1 MSIFN
6 GHQFVDSGFMIGRN
20 VPIISDI
27 ANYINNNYYTVQNN
41 IVVDDETVIEKG
53 SKYLYDDKIK
63 FIIEYIPSIAGNN
76 KNIIGVVKKDLK
88 FTKEEWNKY
97 GIYILVFIYN
107 CVTHI
112 GDSSKPELHL
122 DYEVHD
128 DLSYELWR
136 NKSARP
142 SHSIKLYLGY
152 QYYDTYNDRCK
163 LLEIDWNKLGEW
175 IYRIQSTTKYINIA
189 SDLKFDF
196 DDLYIETN
204 DGVIKQVSFANIG
217 ISQVFKSK
225 FNKYSVD
232 SSRYSNNAIVE
243 TLVFMNILL
252 GSIYPLEYPMQ
263 VLEYLIDNAL
273 VVYTNDKLVVTNKI
287 NKNQIIGGNK
297 YGYI

>member
-20 VPIISDI
+20 VQIISDI

-63 FIIEYIPSIAGNN
+63 FIIEYIPSSIAGNN
-76 KNIIGVVKKDLK
+76 KNIIGVVRKDLK

-97 GIYILVFIYN
+97 GIYILIFIHN

-112 GDSSKPELHL
+112 GNSSKPELHL

-128 DLSYELWR
+128 DLSYELKR
-136 NKSARP
+136 NKSDRP

-152 QYYDTYNDRCK
+152 QYYDTYDDKCK

-204 DGVIKQVSFANIG
+204 NGVIKQVSFANIG
-217 ISQVFKSK
+217 ISQVFKLK

-287 NKNQIIGGNK
+287 NKNQIIGRK
-297 YGYI
+297 

>member
-76 KNIIGVVKKDLK
+76 KNIIGVVSKNVE

-97 GIYILVFIYN
+97 GIYILVFIYD

-122 DYEVHD
+122 DYDVNE
-128 DLSYELWR
+128 DLSYELKR
-136 NKSARP
+136 NK
-142 SHSIKLYLGY
+142 
-152 QYYDTYNDRCK
+152 YDDRCK
-163 LLEIDWNKLGEW
+163 LLEMDWNKLGEW
-175 IYRIQSTTKYINIA
+175 IYRVQATTKFINNTC
-189 SDLKFDF
+189 DLKFDF
-196 DDLYIETN
+196 DNPLYIESD
-204 DGVIKQVSFANIG
+204 DGIISSLTFENIG
-217 ISQVFKSK
+217 VFSQA
-225 FNKYSVD
+225 FNVRLHGYAVDIEKYTHNV
-232 SSRYSNNAIVE
+232 VVK
-243 TLVFMNILL
+243 TLAFINTLL
-252 GSIYPLEYPMQ
+252 NCATPSDYPVS
-263 VLEYLIDNAL
+263 VLEYLVDNTL
-273 VVYTNDKLVVTNKI
+273 VVFSNDKLVVTNKI
-287 NKNQIIGGNK
+287 NKNQIINGRK
-297 YGYI
+297 

>member
-27 ANYINNNYYTVQNN
+27 SNYINNNYYTVQNN

-76 KNIIGVVKKDLK
+76 KNIIGVVRKDLK

-97 GIYILVFIYN
+97 GIYILIFIHN

-152 QYYDTYNDRCK
+152 QYAGNNDDRCK
-163 LLEIDWNKLGEW
+163 LLEMDWNKLGEW
-175 IYRIQSTTKYINIA
+175 LYRIQSTTKYINIA

-204 DGVIKQVSFANIG
+204 DGVIKQISFANIG
-217 ISQVFKSK
+217 ISQVFKSRLD
-225 FNKYSVD
+225 NYSAD
-232 SSRYSNNAIVE
+232 SSRYSNNVVVE

-252 GSIYPLEYPMQ
+252 NSIYPLEYPMQ
-263 VLEYLIDNAL
+263 VLEYLVDNAF
-273 VVYTNDKLVVTNKI
+273 VVYTNDKLIVTNKI
-287 NKNQIIGGNK
+287 NKNQIINGRK
-297 YGYI
+297 

>member
-1 MSIFN
+1 MTVFN
-6 GHQFVDSGFMIGRN
+6 GHKFVDSGFMIGRN

-27 ANYINNNYYTVQNN
+27 SNYINNNYYTVQNN

-76 KNIIGVVKKDLK
+76 KNIIGVVRKYIE
-88 FTKEEWNKY
+88 FTKEEWNRY
-97 GIYILVFIYN
+97 GIYILVFIHN
-107 CVTHI
+107 CVAHI

-142 SHSIKLYLGY
+142 THSIKLYLGY
-152 QYYDTYNDRCK
+152 QYAGNNDDRCK
-163 LLEIDWNKLGEW
+163 LLEMDWNKLGEW
-175 IYRIQSTTKYINIA
+175 LYRIQSTTKYINIA

-204 DGVIKQVSFANIG
+204 DGAIKQISFANIG
-217 ISQVFKSK
+217 ISQVFKSRLD
-225 FNKYSVD
+225 NYSAD
-232 SSRYSNNAIVE
+232 SNRYSNNAVVE

-252 GSIYPLEYPMQ
+252 NSIYPLEYPMQ
-263 VLEYLIDNAL
+263 VLEYLIDNVL

-287 NKNQIIGGNK
+287 NKNQIISGRK
-297 YGYI
+297 

>member
-20 VPIISDI
+20 IPIISDI
-27 ANYINNNYYTVQNN
+27 ANYINNNYYTIQNN

-53 SKYLYDDKIK
+53 SKYLYNDKIK

-88 FTKEEWNKY
+88 FTKEEWSKY
-97 GIYILVFIYN
+97 GIYILIFIHN

-152 QYYDTYNDRCK
+152 QYAGNDDDDRCK
-163 LLEIDWNKLGEW
+163 LLEIDWSKLGEW

-263 VLEYLIDNAL
+263 VLEHLIDNAL

-287 NKNQIIGGNK
+287 NKNQIIGGNRR
-297 YGYI
+297 

>member
-41 IVVDDETVIEKG
+41 IVIDEETMIEKG

-88 FTKEEWNKY
+88 FTKEEWSKY
-97 GIYILVFIYN
+97 GIYILIFIHN

-152 QYYDTYNDRCK
+152 QYAGNDDDRCK
-163 LLEIDWNKLGEW
+163 LLEMDWNKLGEW
-175 IYRIQSTTKYINIA
+175 IYRIQSITKYINIA

-287 NKNQIIGGNK
+287 NKNQIIGGNRR
-297 YGYI
+297 

>member
-1 MSIFN
+1 MTVFN
-6 GHQFVDSGFMIGRN
+6 GHMFIDSGFMIGRN

-76 KNIIGVVKKDLK
+76 KNIIGIVRKDLK
-88 FTKEEWNKY
+88 FTKEEWSKY
-97 GIYILVFIYN
+97 GIYILIFIHN

-122 DYEVHD
+122 EYEVHD

-152 QYYDTYNDRCK
+152 QYAGNNDDRCK
-163 LLEIDWNKLGEW
+163 LLEMDWNKLGEW
-175 IYRIQSTTKYINIA
+175 LYRIQSTTKYINIA

-204 DGVIKQVSFANIG
+204 DGVIKQISFANIG
-217 ISQVFKSK
+217 ISQVFKSRLD
-225 FNKYSVD
+225 NYSAD
-232 SSRYSNNAIVE
+232 SNRYSNNAIVE

-287 NKNQIIGGNK
+287 NKNQIISGRK
-297 YGYI
+297 

>member
-27 ANYINNNYYTVQNN
+27 SNYINNNYYTVQNN

-76 KNIIGVVKKDLK
+76 KNIIGVVRKDLK
-88 FTKEEWNKY
+88 FTKEEWSKY
-97 GIYILVFIYN
+97 GIYILIFIHN

-152 QYYDTYNDRCK
+152 QYAGNDDDRCK
-163 LLEIDWNKLGEW
+163 LLEMDWNKLGEW
-175 IYRIQSTTKYINIA
+175 IYRIQSITKYINIA

-273 VVYTNDKLVVTNKI
+273 VIYTNDKLVVTNKI
-287 NKNQIIGGNK
+287 NKNQIINRRK
-297 YGYI
+297 

>member
-27 ANYINNNYYTVQNN
+27 SNYINNNYYTVQNN
-41 IVVDDETVIEKG
+41 IIVDEESMIEKG

-88 FTKEEWNKY
+88 FTKEEWSKY
-97 GIYILVFIYN
+97 GIYILIFIHN

-152 QYYDTYNDRCK
+152 QYAGNDDDRCK

-273 VVYTNDKLVVTNKI
+273 VIYTNDKLVVTNKI
-287 NKNQIIGGNK
+287 NKNQIISGRK
-297 YGYI
+297 

>member
-88 FTKEEWNKY
+88 FTKEEWSKY
-97 GIYILVFIYN
+97 GIYILIFIHN

-152 QYYDTYNDRCK
+152 QYYDTYDDRCK
-163 LLEIDWNKLGEW
+163 LLEIDWNKLGDW

-287 NKNQIIGGNK
+287 NKNQIIGGNRR
-297 YGYI
+297 

>member
-1 MSIFN
+1 MTVFN
-6 GHQFVDSGFMIGRN
+6 GHMFVDSGFMIGRN

-27 ANYINNNYYTVQNN
+27 SNYINNNYYTVQNN

-76 KNIIGVVKKDLK
+76 KNIIGIVRKDLK

-97 GIYILVFIYN
+97 GIYILIFIHN

-152 QYYDTYNDRCK
+152 QYAGNNDDRCK
-163 LLEIDWNKLGEW
+163 LLEMDWNKLGEW
-175 IYRIQSTTKYINIA
+175 LYRIQSTTRYINIA

-204 DGVIKQVSFANIG
+204 DGAIKQISFANIG
-217 ISQVFKSK
+217 ISQVFKSRLG
-225 FNKYSVD
+225 NYSAD
-232 SSRYSNNAIVE
+232 SNRYSNNAIVE

-252 GSIYPLEYPMQ
+252 NSIYPLEYPMQ
-263 VLEYLIDNAL
+263 VLEYLVDNAL

-287 NKNQIIGGNK
+287 NKNQIISGRK
-297 YGYI
+297 

>member
-88 FTKEEWNKY
+88 FTKEEWSKY
-97 GIYILVFIYN
+97 GIYILIFIHN

-112 GDSSKPELHL
+112 GNSSKPELHL

-152 QYYDTYNDRCK
+152 QYAGNDDDRCK

-204 DGVIKQVSFANIG
+204 DRVIKQVSFANIG
-217 ISQVFKSK
+217 ISQVFKSRLD
-225 FNKYSVD
+225 NYSAD
-232 SSRYSNNAIVE
+232 SNRYSNNAVVE

-287 NKNQIIGGNK
+287 NKNQIISGRK
-297 YGYI
+297 

>member
-76 KNIIGVVKKDLK
+76 KNIIGVVRKDLK

-97 GIYILVFIYN
+97 GIYILIFIHN

-152 QYYDTYNDRCK
+152 QYAGNNDDRCK

-175 IYRIQSTTKYINIA
+175 LYRIQSTTKYINIA

-287 NKNQIIGGNK
+287 NKNQIISGRK
-297 YGYI
+297 

>member
-76 KNIIGVVKKDLK
+76 KNIIGVVRKDLK
-88 FTKEEWNKY
+88 FTKEEWSKY
-97 GIYILVFIYN
+97 GIYILIFIHN

-152 QYYDTYNDRCK
+152 QYAGNNDDRCK

-175 IYRIQSTTKYINIA
+175 LYRIQSTTKYINIV

-232 SSRYSNNAIVE
+232 SSRYSNNAMVE

-263 VLEYLIDNAL
+263 VLEYLIYNAL

-287 NKNQIIGGNK
+287 NKNQIISGRK
-297 YGYI
+297 

>member
-6 GHQFVDSGFMIGRN
+6 GHQFVDSGFMIGCN

-97 GIYILVFIYN
+97 GVYILIFIHN

-152 QYYDTYNDRCK
+152 QYAGNNDDRCK

-287 NKNQIIGGNK
+287 NKNQIISGRK
-297 YGYI
+297 

>member
-1 MSIFN
+1 MTVFN
-6 GHQFVDSGFMIGRN
+6 GPKFIKSGFMIGRN

-27 ANYINNNYYTVQNN
+27 SNYINNNYYTVQNN
-41 IVVDDETVIEKG
+41 IVIDEETMIEKG

-76 KNIIGVVKKDLK
+76 KNIIGVVRKDLK

-97 GIYILVFIYN
+97 GIYILIFIHN
-107 CVTHI
+107 CVAHI
-112 GDSSKPELHL
+112 GNSSKPELHL

-152 QYYDTYNDRCK
+152 QYAGNNDDRCK
-163 LLEIDWNKLGEW
+163 LLEMDWNKLGEW

-196 DDLYIETN
+196 DDLYIEIN

-287 NKNQIIGGNK
+287 NKNQIISGRK
-297 YGYI
+297 

>member
-97 GIYILVFIYN
+97 GIYILIFIHN

-122 DYEVHD
+122 DYDVHD
-128 DLSYELWR
+128 NLSYELWR

-152 QYYDTYNDRCK
+152 QYAGNDDDRCK
-163 LLEIDWNKLGEW
+163 LLEMDWNKLGEW

-204 DGVIKQVSFANIG
+204 DGVIKQVSFANTG

-287 NKNQIIGGNK
+287 NKNQIISGRK
-297 YGYI
+297 

>member
-20 VPIISDI
+20 IPIISDI

-41 IVVDDETVIEKG
+41 IVIDDETVIEKG

-63 FIIEYIPSIAGNN
+63 FIIEYIPSIVGNN
-76 KNIIGVVKKDLK
+76 KNIIGVVRKDLK
-88 FTKEEWNKY
+88 FTKEEWSKY
-97 GIYILVFIYN
+97 GIYILIFIHN

-152 QYYDTYNDRCK
+152 QYAGNNDDRCK

-189 SDLKFDF
+189 SDLNFDF

-217 ISQVFKSK
+217 ISQVFKSRLD
-225 FNKYSVD
+225 NYSAD
-232 SSRYSNNAIVE
+232 SSGYSNNAVVE

-252 GSIYPLEYPMQ
+252 NSIYPLEYPIQ
-263 VLEYLIDNAL
+263 VLEYLVDNAF

-287 NKNQIIGGNK
+287 NKNQIISGRK
-297 YGYI
+297 

>member
-1 MSIFN
+1 M
-6 GHQFVDSGFMIGRN
+6 
-20 VPIISDI
+20 
-27 ANYINNNYYTVQNN
+27 
-41 IVVDDETVIEKG
+41 
-53 SKYLYDDKIK
+53 
-63 FIIEYIPSIAGNN
+63 
-76 KNIIGVVKKDLK
+76 
-88 FTKEEWNKY
+88 
-97 GIYILVFIYN
+97 
-107 CVTHI
+107 
-112 GDSSKPELHL
+112 
-122 DYEVHD
+122 
-128 DLSYELWR
+128 WR

-287 NKNQIIGGNK
+287 NKNQIISGRK
-297 YGYI
+297 

>member
-41 IVVDDETVIEKG
+41 IVVDEEIMIEKG

-97 GIYILVFIYN
+97 GIYILIFIHN

-152 QYYDTYNDRCK
+152 QYAGNDDDRCK

-273 VVYTNDKLVVTNKI
+273 VIYTNDKLVVTNKI
-287 NKNQIIGGNK
+287 NKNQIISGRK
-297 YGYI
+297 

>member
-53 SKYLYDDKIK
+53 SKYLYDNKIK

-88 FTKEEWNKY
+88 FTKEEWSKY
-97 GIYILVFIYN
+97 GIYILIFIHN

-152 QYYDTYNDRCK
+152 QYAGNDDDRCK

-204 DGVIKQVSFANIG
+204 DGVIKQISFANIG

-263 VLEYLIDNAL
+263 VLEYLIDNVL
-273 VVYTNDKLVVTNKI
+273 VIYTNDKLIVTNKI
-287 NKNQIIGGNK
+287 NKNQIISGRK
-297 YGYI
+297 

>member
-20 VPIISDI
+20 IPIISDI

-53 SKYLYDDKIK
+53 SKYLYDDKIR
-63 FIIEYIPSIAGNN
+63 FIIEYIPSMAGNN
-76 KNIIGVVKKDLK
+76 KNIIGVVRKDLK

-97 GIYILVFIYN
+97 GIYILIFIHN

-152 QYYDTYNDRCK
+152 QYAGNDDDRCK

-287 NKNQIIGGNK
+287 NKNQIIGRK
-297 YGYI
+297 

>member
-76 KNIIGVVKKDLK
+76 KNIIGVVRKDLK

-97 GIYILVFIYN
+97 GVYILIFIHN

-152 QYYDTYNDRCK
+152 QYAGNDDDRCK
-163 LLEIDWNKLGEW
+163 LLEMDWNKLGEW

-287 NKNQIIGGNK
+287 NKNQIINRRK
-297 YGYI
+297 

>member
-76 KNIIGVVKKDLK
+76 KNIIGVVRKDLK
-88 FTKEEWNKY
+88 FTKEEWSKY
-97 GIYILVFIYN
+97 GIYILIFIHN

-152 QYYDTYNDRCK
+152 QYAGNNDDRCK
-163 LLEIDWNKLGEW
+163 LLEMDWNKLGEW
-175 IYRIQSTTKYINIA
+175 LYRIQSTTKYINIA

-204 DGVIKQVSFANIG
+204 DGVIKQISFANVG
-217 ISQVFKSK
+217 ISQVFKSRL
-225 FNKYSVD
+225 NNYSAD
-232 SSRYSNNAIVE
+232 SNRYSNNAIVE

-252 GSIYPLEYPMQ
+252 NSIYPLEYPMQ

-273 VVYTNDKLVVTNKI
+273 VVYTNDKLIVTNKI
-287 NKNQIIGGNK
+287 NKNQIISGRK
-297 YGYI
+297 

>member
-88 FTKEEWNKY
+88 FTKEEWSKY
-97 GIYILVFIYN
+97 GIYILIFIHN

-152 QYYDTYNDRCK
+152 QYAGNNDDRCK
-163 LLEIDWNKLGEW
+163 LLEMDWNKLGEW
-175 IYRIQSTTKYINIA
+175 LYRIQSTTKYINIA

-204 DGVIKQVSFANIG
+204 DGVIKQISFANIG
-217 ISQVFKSK
+217 ISQVFKSRLD
-225 FNKYSVD
+225 NYSAD
-232 SSRYSNNAIVE
+232 SSRYSNNVVVE

-252 GSIYPLEYPMQ
+252 NSIYPLEYPMQ
-263 VLEYLIDNAL
+263 VLEYLVDNAF

-287 NKNQIIGGNK
+287 NKNQIISGRK
-297 YGYI
+297 

>member
-1 MSIFN
+1 MTVFN
-6 GHQFVDSGFMIGRN
+6 GHKFVDSGFMIGRN

-76 KNIIGVVKKDLK
+76 KNIIGVVRKDLK
-88 FTKEEWNKY
+88 FTKEEWIKY
-97 GIYILVFIYN
+97 GIYILIFIHN

-152 QYYDTYNDRCK
+152 QYAGNNDDRCK

-287 NKNQIIGGNK
+287 NKNQIISGRK
-297 YGYI
+297 

>member
-20 VPIISDI
+20 IPIISDI

-76 KNIIGVVKKDLK
+76 KNIIGVVRKDLK
-88 FTKEEWNKY
+88 FTKEEWSKY
-97 GIYILVFIYN
+97 GIYILIFIHN

-152 QYYDTYNDRCK
+152 QYAGNNDDRCK

-204 DGVIKQVSFANIG
+204 DGVIKQISFANVG
-217 ISQVFKSK
+217 ISQVFKSRLDNYSADS
-225 FNKYSVD
+225 NK
-232 SSRYSNNAIVE
+232 YSNNAVVE

-252 GSIYPLEYPMQ
+252 NSIYPLEYPMQ
-263 VLEYLIDNAL
+263 VLEYLVDNAF

-287 NKNQIIGGNK
+287 NKNQIISGRK
-297 YGYI
+297 

>member
-41 IVVDDETVIEKG
+41 IVLDEETMIEKG

-76 KNIIGVVKKDLK
+76 KNIIGVVRKDLK

-97 GIYILVFIYN
+97 GIYILIFIHN

-112 GDSSKPELHL
+112 GNSSKPELHL

-152 QYYDTYNDRCK
+152 QYYDKYDDRCK
-163 LLEIDWNKLGEW
+163 LLEMDWNKLGEW
-175 IYRIQSTTKYINIA
+175 IHRIQATTKFINNTC
-189 SDLKFDF
+189 DLKFDF
-196 DDLYIETN
+196 DSPLYIESD
-204 DGVIKQVSFANIG
+204 DGIISSLTFENIG
-217 ISQVFKSK
+217 VFSQA
-225 FNKYSVD
+225 FNVRLHRYTVDIEKYTHNV
-232 SSRYSNNAIVE
+232 VVK
-243 TLVFMNILL
+243 TLAFINTLL
-252 GSIYPLEYPMQ
+252 NCATPSDYPVS
-263 VLEYLIDNAL
+263 VLEYLVDNTL
-273 VVYTNDKLVVTNKI
+273 VVLSNDKLIVTNKI
-287 NKNQIIGGNK
+287 NKNQIINGRK
-297 YGYI
+297 

>member
-1 MSIFN
+1 MTVFN
-6 GHQFVDSGFMIGRN
+6 GHMFVDSGFIIGRN

-88 FTKEEWNKY
+88 FTKEEWSKY
-97 GIYILVFIYN
+97 GIYILIFIHN

-112 GDSSKPELHL
+112 GDSIKPELHL

-152 QYYDTYNDRCK
+152 QYAGNNDDRCK
-163 LLEIDWNKLGEW
+163 LLEMDWNKLGEW
-175 IYRIQSTTKYINIA
+175 LYRIQSTIKYINNA

-204 DGVIKQVSFANIG
+204 DGAIKQISFANVG
-217 ISQVFKSK
+217 ISQVFKSRLD
-225 FNKYSVD
+225 NYSAD
-232 SSRYSNNAIVE
+232 SSRYSNNAVVE

-252 GSIYPLEYPMQ
+252 NSIYPLEYPMQ

-287 NKNQIIGGNK
+287 NKNQIISGRK
-297 YGYI
+297 

>member
-20 VPIISDI
+20 IPIISDI

-41 IVVDDETVIEKG
+41 ILIDDETVIEKG

-63 FIIEYIPSIAGNN
+63 FIIEYIPSIVGNN
-76 KNIIGVVKKDLK
+76 KNIIGVVRKDLK
-88 FTKEEWNKY
+88 FTKEEWSKY
-97 GIYILVFIYN
+97 GIYILIFIHN

-152 QYYDTYNDRCK
+152 QYAGNNDDRCK

-217 ISQVFKSK
+217 ISQVFKSRLD
-225 FNKYSVD
+225 NYSAD
-232 SSRYSNNAIVE
+232 SSGYSNNAVVE

-252 GSIYPLEYPMQ
+252 NSIYPLEYPIQ
-263 VLEYLIDNAL
+263 VLEYLVDNAF

-287 NKNQIIGGNK
+287 NKNQIISGRK
-297 YGYI
+297 

>member
-1 MSIFN
+1 MTVFN
-6 GHQFVDSGFMIGRN
+6 GHKFVDSGFMIGRN

-76 KNIIGVVKKDLK
+76 KNIIGVVRKDLK

-97 GIYILVFIYN
+97 GIYILIFIHN
-107 CVTHI
+107 CITHI

-152 QYYDTYNDRCK
+152 QYAGNDDDRCK

-232 SSRYSNNAIVE
+232 SSRYSNNAVVE

-263 VLEYLIDNAL
+263 VLEYLVDNAL

-287 NKNQIIGGNK
+287 NKNQIINRRK
-297 YGYI
+297 

>member
-76 KNIIGVVKKDLK
+76 KNIIGVVRKDLK

-97 GIYILVFIYN
+97 GIYILIFIHN
-107 CVTHI
+107 CITHI

-152 QYYDTYNDRCK
+152 QYAGNDDDRCK

-273 VVYTNDKLVVTNKI
+273 VIYTNDKLVVTNKI
-287 NKNQIIGGNK
+287 NKNQIISGRK
-297 YGYI
+297 

>member
-88 FTKEEWNKY
+88 FTKEEWSKY
-97 GIYILVFIYN
+97 GIYILIFIHN

-152 QYYDTYNDRCK
+152 QYAGNDDDRCK
-163 LLEIDWNKLGEW
+163 LLEMDWNKLGEW

-287 NKNQIIGGNK
+287 NKNQIIGGNRR
-297 YGYI
+297 

>member
-88 FTKEEWNKY
+88 FTKEEWSKY
-97 GIYILVFIYN
+97 GIYILIFIHN

-152 QYYDTYNDRCK
+152 QYAGNDDDRCK
-163 LLEIDWNKLGEW
+163 LLEMDWNKLGEW
-175 IYRIQSTTKYINIA
+175 IYRIQSITKYINIA

-287 NKNQIIGGNK
+287 NKNQIIGGNRR
-297 YGYI
+297 

>member
-1 MSIFN
+1 MAIFN

-76 KNIIGVVKKDLK
+76 KNIIGVVRKDLK
-88 FTKEEWNKY
+88 FTKEEWSKY
-97 GIYILVFIYN
+97 GIYILIFIHN

-152 QYYDTYNDRCK
+152 QYAGNNDDRCK

-175 IYRIQSTTKYINIA
+175 IYRIQSTTKYINIV

-273 VVYTNDKLVVTNKI
+273 VIYTNDKLVVTNKI
-287 NKNQIIGGNK
+287 NKNQIINRRK
-297 YGYI
+297 

>member
-76 KNIIGVVKKDLK
+76 KNIIGVVRKDLK
-88 FTKEEWNKY
+88 FTKEEWSKY
-97 GIYILVFIYN
+97 GIYILIFIHN

-152 QYYDTYNDRCK
+152 QYAGNNDDRCK
-163 LLEIDWNKLGEW
+163 LLEMDWNKLGEW
-175 IYRIQSTTKYINIA
+175 LYRIQSTTKYINIA

-204 DGVIKQVSFANIG
+204 DGVIKQISFANIG
-217 ISQVFKSK
+217 ISQVFKSRLD
-225 FNKYSVD
+225 NYSAD
-232 SSRYSNNAIVE
+232 SSRYSNNVVVE
-243 TLVFMNILL
+243 TLVFMNILIN
-252 GSIYPLEYPMQ
+252 SIYPLEYPMQ
-263 VLEYLIDNAL
+263 VLEYLVDNAF

-287 NKNQIIGGNK
+287 NKNQIISGRK
-297 YGYI
+297 

>member
-20 VPIISDI
+20 VSIISDI

-88 FTKEEWNKY
+88 CTKEEWSKY
-97 GIYILVFIYN
+97 GIYILIFIHN

-152 QYYDTYNDRCK
+152 QYAGNNDDRCK
-163 LLEIDWNKLGEW
+163 LLEMDWNKLGEW
-175 IYRIQSTTKYINIA
+175 LYRIQSTTKYINIA

-204 DGVIKQVSFANIG
+204 DGVIKQISFANIG
-217 ISQVFKSK
+217 ISQVFKSRLD
-225 FNKYSVD
+225 NYSAD
-232 SSRYSNNAIVE
+232 SSRYSNNVVVE

-252 GSIYPLEYPMQ
+252 NSIYPLEYPMQ
-263 VLEYLIDNAL
+263 VLEYLVDNAF

-287 NKNQIIGGNK
+287 NKNQIISGRK
-297 YGYI
+297 